1 MPVSSE
7 SYSFQS
13 IKAELIIRKAYELIN
28 VPLSMVT
35 SDQYDS
41 AKNAINFI
49 LTDWFNQN
57 VNLWTQS
64 INFINLVPSQSKYIL
79 PSNIQK
85 ITQCFLR
92 TSMRQNLKDKDNK
105 SVGIAQSNQ
114 NSSYDGLGGGDATLA
129 FDDSIS
135 DGCIQNEVAG
145 NISYD
150 YGHDKDVPT
159 KNFTQQINFIG
170 IKSNTTSVY
179 TLVVETSNDTTTWTN
194 LITIPP
200 QIFQSDVTVWFEV
213 TAPVSARYYRIRET
227 GKEILSIN
235 KIYFN
240 NGITDTIMSEVSRYE
255 YYSYTNKFNVGRP
268 TVYYVDYLKTLN
280 IYIWQSPSPAYNCVG
295 YSGQSLIQTL
305 ESYTESVDIP
315 SVFYMPLV
323 YGLAETLAN
332 QYAPEKADALK
343 MRYNEY
349 MDRAVINNTTEVPL
363 TLGVYND

>member
-64 INFINLVPSQSKYIL
+64 INFINLVPAQAKYIL

-85 ITQCFLR
+85 ITECVLR
-92 TSMRQNLKDKDNK
+92 SSARQNF
-105 SVGIAQSNQ
+105 GGMPF
-114 NSSYDGLGGGDATLA
+114 SSEGYAPNA
-129 FDDSIS
+129 FDDNPNNACTQTEA
-135 DGCIQNEVAG
+135 DG
-145 NISYD
+145 
-150 YGHDKDVPT
+150 
-159 KNFTQQINFIG
+159 FIG
-170 IKSNTTSVY
+170 YQYPTPQIIKAFGVNSDAKEDSVWTLLLQGSNDNASWTDIIPTE
-179 TLVVETSNDTTTWTN
+179 TLTYVQGDTKWFFTSNNTPY
-194 LITIPP
+194 LYY
-200 QIFQSDVTVWFEV
+200 QIKGEDGSVLN
-213 TAPVSARYYRIRET
+213 IRE
-227 GKEILSIN
+227 L
-235 KIYFN
+235 YFN
-240 NGITDTIMSEVSRYE
+240 NGVVDTIMSEVSRYE
-255 YYSYTNKFNVGRP
+255 YYSYANKFNVGRP

-280 IYIWQSPSPAYNCVG
+280 IYIWQSPSPAYNLMF

-315 SVFYMPLV
+315 SIFYMPLV

-363 TLGVYND
+363 TLGVYSD

>member
-1 MPVSSE
+1 MPASSE

-64 INFINLVPSQSKYIL
+64 INFINLVPAQGKYIL

-85 ITQCFLR
+85 ITECVLR
-92 TSMRQNLKDKDNK
+92 TSTRQNANG
-105 SVGIAQSNQ
+105 VAQSNTD
-114 NSSYDGLGGGDATLA
+114 NRYDGLGGGDAALA
-129 FDDSIS
+129 FNGNFS
-135 DGCIQNEVAG
+135 DGCIQTDISG

-150 YGHDKDVPT
+150 YG
-159 KNFTQQINFIG
+159 QGIAQRINMIG
-170 IKSNTTSVY
+170 IKSNTTTNY
-179 TLVVETSNDTTTWTN
+179 TLVVEVSSDHNTWVN
-194 LITIPP
+194 LMSIPA
-200 QIFQSDVTVWFEV
+200 QLFESDLTLWFTVI
-213 TAPVSARYYRIRET
+213 APVFARYYRIRET
-227 GKEILSIN
+227 GNAILSIQE
-235 KIYFN
+235 IYFN
-240 NGITDTIMSEVSRYE
+240 NGVTDTIMSEVSRYE
-255 YYSYTNKFNVGRP
+255 YYSYANKFNVGRP
-268 TVYYVDYLKTLN
+268 TVYYVDYQKTLN
-280 IYIWQSPSPAYNCVG
+280 IYIWQSPSLAYNLMF

-315 SVFYMPLV
+315 AIFYMPLV

-343 MRYNEY
+343 IRYNEY
-349 MDRAVINNTTEVPL
+349 MDRAVINNTAEVPL
-363 TLGVYND
+363 TLGVYSD